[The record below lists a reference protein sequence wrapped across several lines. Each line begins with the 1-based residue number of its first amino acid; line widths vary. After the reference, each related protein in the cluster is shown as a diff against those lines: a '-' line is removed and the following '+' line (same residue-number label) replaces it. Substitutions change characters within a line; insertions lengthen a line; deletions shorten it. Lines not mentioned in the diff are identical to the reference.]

1 MKNIRFSPETKSKN
15 QNLRYKKYT
24 NKKKPFQYANVGQ
37 YNYYDRA
44 EMKWCSEKIKTFR
57 NTEIWDP
64 N

>member
-44 EMKWCSEKIKTFR
+44 EMK
-57 NTEIWDP
+57 
-64 N
+64 